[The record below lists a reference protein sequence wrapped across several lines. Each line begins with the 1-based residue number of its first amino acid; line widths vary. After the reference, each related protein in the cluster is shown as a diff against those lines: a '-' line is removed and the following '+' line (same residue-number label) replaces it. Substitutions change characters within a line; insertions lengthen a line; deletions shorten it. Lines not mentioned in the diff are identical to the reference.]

1 MQYELSSEVAKV
13 AEGVIKRHHPD
24 LFSKRIHYLMLDKKD
39 DKGSSVS
46 KKSKGHQV
54 FAEIKVLSS
63 DAAFLISGEA
73 RTGDDG
79 PTPVVVL
86 KVYRMPWMN
95 LKPETREALIDAQLC
110 RLIYNDETGRPSIE
124 EYDAKLHNA
133 NLAHYG
139 AWNDDIERVLKATR
153 DLPLFEENGKP
164 KEEQPVKVV
173 KASAGNGKVVD
184 PDANSKPAEAPKPDL
199 PSISEHAKQK
209 SGRQRPA
216 RAGN

>member
-1 MQYELSSEVAKV
+1 MQYEISSEVAKV

-24 LFSKRIHYLMLDKKD
+24 LYSKRIHYLMLDKKD

-73 RTGDDG
+73 RTDDDG

-95 LKPETREALIDAQLC
+95 LKAETREALIDSQLC
-110 RLIYNDETGRPSIE
+110 RLSYNDETGRPSIE
-124 EYDAKLHNA
+124 EYDAKLHGA

-139 AWNDDIERVLKATR
+139 AWNDEIERVLRAPK

-164 KEEQPVKVV
+164 KEEVKVV
-173 KASAGNGKVVD
+173 KANGNGKAV
-184 PDANSKPAEAPKPDL
+184 EASAPETPKSDL
-199 PSISEHAKQK
+199 PSISEHANQK
-209 SGRQRPA
+209 RGRTRA
-216 RAGN
+216 HRAGN

>member
-13 AEGVIKRHHPD
+13 AERVIKQHHPD
-24 LFSKRIHYLMLDKKD
+24 LYSKRIHYLMLDKKD

-73 RTGDDG
+73 RTDDDG
-79 PTPVVVL
+79 PMPVVVL

-95 LKPETREALIDAQLC
+95 LKADTREALIDSQLC
-110 RLIYNDETGRPSIE
+110 RLIYDDETGRPSIM
-124 EYDAKLHNA
+124 EYDAKLFNA

-139 AWNDDIERVLKATR
+139 AWNDDIEKVLKATK

-164 KEEQPVKVV
+164 KAEEVKVV
-173 KASAGNGKVVD
+173 KAAAGNGKIVEVEG
-184 PDANSKPAEAPKPDL
+184 NGVTESKPDL
-199 PSISEHAKQK
+199 PPIQEQVNQRR
-209 SGRQRPA
+209 GRSRVQ

>member
-13 AEGVIKRHHPD
+13 AEQVIKRHHPD
-24 LFSKRIHYLMLDKKD
+24 LYTKRIHYLMLDKKD

-73 RTGDDG
+73 RTDDDG

-95 LKPETREALIDAQLC
+95 LKAETREALIDSQLC
-110 RLIYNDETGRPSIE
+110 RLSYNDETGRPSIE
-124 EYDAKLHNA
+124 EYDAKLHSA

-139 AWNDDIERVLKATR
+139 AWNDEIERVLRAPK
-153 DLPLFEENGKP
+153 DLPLFEENGRLKTGQ
-164 KEEQPVKVV
+164 EVKVV
-173 KASAGNGKVVD
+173 KAGNGRE
-184 PDANSKPAEAPKPDL
+184 AESVAEPPKTDL
-199 PSISEHAKQK
+199 PSITEHANQK
-209 SGRQRPA
+209 RSRVRA
-216 RAGN
+216 HRAGN